1 MVGSG
6 MVQAVRS
13 LLPGTINSWASAW
26 RSVHKSWPPEFD
38 LIVHAEQASTA
49 AAILHVDKERKLF
62 VGRGARSTAGR
73 KGMRGALHAAAAAAL
88 PTAEQYM
95 AAERAAQDLLAEV
108 QACFSPPFPVPL
120 SQPEVDFAVLG
131 NHALLL
137 AAPRSGAAW
146 SISPPHD

>member
-1 MVGSG
+1 MVDSG

-26 RSVHKSWPPEFD
+26 CSVHKSWPPEFD
-38 LIVHAEQASTA
+38 SIVHAEQASTA
-49 AAILHVDKERKLF
+49 AAILHVDKERKYF

-95 AAERAAQDLLAEV
+95 AAERARPGFTGRGAGLLLT
-108 QACFSPPFPVPL
+108 PFPSPTQ
-120 SQPEVDFAVLG
+120 SA
-131 NHALLL
+131 
-137 AAPRSGAAW
+137 RSGFR
-146 SISPPHD
+146 SIGQPCAFACCTSIRRCMVNLTPS